1 MSRSEEADKVDEVA
15 NDLDELATSV
25 DEMKE
30 TPASKARKVTIDKLA
45 DALEQAKDAAD
56 ALEEDEP

>member
-1 MSRSEEADKVDEVA
+1 MGSMDESDRIDEVA
-15 NDLDELATSV
+15 NDLDELTTSV

-30 TPASKARKVTIDKLA
+30 NPPAGAGKATIDKLA

-56 ALEEDEP
+56 ALEDEKP